1 MKKLGIVVLL
11 AIFAM
16 SAQGQSNAM
25 KQLINICEACN
36 DGTASVE
43 KGCRA
48 IAEVCYEFEADSDIA
63 AKVDNKQIKR
73 IAFAYQSTEMLVGLN
88 AKVEIIDKKGNVLH
102 TATDGVMV
110 FLDKDEN
117 VRATIGT
124 SVGDAR
130 LRQLGTQELAF
141 FTFPMSVEFKK
152 RDKVKAKVTIS
163 KLNMQTREMEVVTTF
178 EERVK

>member
-1 MKKLGIVVLL
+1 MKKLGIVIFM

-16 SAQGQSNAM
+16 SAQAQSDAM

-36 DGTASVE
+36 EGTAPAE

-48 IAEVCYEFEADSDIA
+48 IAEVCYDFESDSDIA
-63 AKVDNKQIKR
+63 AKIDNQQIKS
-73 IAFAYQSTEMLVGLN
+73 IAFAYESNEMLVGLN
-88 AKVEIIDKKGNVLH
+88 AKVEIIDKKGNVLY

-117 VRATIGT
+117 VRATVGT

-152 RDKVKAKVTIS
+152 RDKVKAKITIS

-178 EERVK
+178 EERVR